1 MQRIMV
7 FDRLDAYR
15 FDLDPE
21 QTCELR
27 SVEEVNGE
35 HSLTVTTRQRL
46 EKTDR
51 ILAKDGMGHWHEWV
65 VTGIDQTHDWTTFY
79 CVWSLQYDLSQTFVD
94 NMYGCGVVPGHA
106 SVPHPVTDGLTIALS
121 STTRWDIGTVTVT
134 TQASASFYR
143 MSGWEG
149 LQRILERW
157 GGELS
162 ATIDVGLSGVTG
174 RHVDLLQH
182 VGSSTP
188 SRRFDYGGDVAGIK
202 RTVAD
207 EVWPCR
213 IVPLGASQETE
224 AGGYTRRP
232 DISSVNGGVM
242 WLQNDAMV
250 DLVKVPDGQG
260 GWEYPTAIVRND
272 TYEEPAD
279 VKAWALDNLTELT
292 TPRVS
297 YSVDVVQTTQA
308 GKGPL
313 GVALGDEVVVVDR
326 DFLQEGLRISAR
338 VVKVEE
344 NLLDRS
350 DIKLTIGNAMETLSG
365 QFGDL
370 SRQVEALGEQVSN
383 ASSFQSSAA
392 YVSAL
397 IGRLNDEAN
406 ATGGYT
412 YITEGQGTRTY
423 DVAVSDPLVGA
434 EASKVVEIKG
444 GTIRIADT
452 KDGQGNWQ
460 WKTLIT
466 SGVVNSELIRAI
478 TDGSGWITQ
487 MTSSGMEVLDG
498 LVSRAYFGATARIGA
513 TGESHVL
520 VDHHSLQLVDKD
532 GMVYFL
538 VNDLRDQDGY
548 YETTETF
555 DGNGTNTLFV
565 VKYPISTITQVTV
578 GGTAT
583 TAYSMSLVYTDRGIV
598 LNSAPASG
606 VQVAIT
612 YKTDSYELK
621 AYTVGTRASGS
632 ESGAYSVAEG
642 FVTIASGDY
651 SHAEGYASTASGER
665 SHAEGMGV
673 ASGETSHAEGSGTAS
688 GVYAHAEG
696 RNTEA
701 SGYGSHAQNDGT
713 KATANDQTALGRYN
727 AALGA
732 NYALIIGNGTDDN
745 NRSNAL
751 AVQWDGTVETATPL
765 PIASGGTGTT
775 AFGTV
780 VSKDVSTAV
789 SVASGTNTSLGS
801 VTLTEGTWILR
812 YAARFDTNATGRR
825 VAVIGISDGSIT
837 STWQRY
843 CGSETMAVADGA
855 TILNGSLIRVVT
867 ATGDKTFYLTVYQ
880 NSGGSLNVTGNLQAI
895 RIK

>member
-15 FDLDPE
+15 FDIDPE

-35 HSLTVTTRQRL
+35 HSLTVTTKQRL

-65 VTGIDQTHDWTTFY
+65 VTGIDETHDWTTFY

-188 SRRFDYGGDVAGIK
+188 TRRFDYGGDVAGIK

-279 VKAWALDNLTELT
+279 VKAWALDNLTDLT

-350 DIKLTIGNAMETLSG
+350 DIRLTIGNAMETLSG

-383 ASSFQSSAA
+383 ASSWQSSAS

-397 IGRLNDEAN
+397 IQRLNDEAN

-444 GTIRIADT
+444 GTIRIANT
-452 KDGQGNWQ
+452 KDAGGNWQ

-487 MTSSGMEVLDG
+487 MTSQGMEVLDG
-498 LVSRAYFGATARIGA
+498 LVSRAFFGSTARIGA
-513 TGESHVL
+513 TGAAHTV
-520 VDHHSLQLVDKD
+520 VDSGGMRTYAGD
-532 GMVYFL
+532 GTTIVS
-538 VNDLRDQDGY
+538 DLGY
-548 YETTETF
+548 
-555 DGNGTNTLFV
+555 GA
-565 VKYPISTITQVTV
+565 TQGSG
-578 GGTAT
+578 GGTSNHP
-583 TAYSMSLVYTDRGIV
+583 YYTLG
-598 LNSAPASG
+598 
-606 VQVAIT
+606 
-612 YKTDSYELK
+612 E
-621 AYTVGTRASGS
+621 RASGS
-632 ESGAYSVAEG
+632 TKGGYSFAQGVNVTASAFTSHAEG
-642 FVTIASGDY
+642 GLSTASGVDAHAEGYMTTASGDSAHAENRETTASGDY
-651 SHAEGYASTASGER
+651 SHAEGMQTTASGKW
-665 SHAEGMGV
+665 SSAHGYKTTA
-673 ASGETSHAEGSGTAS
+673 ASDAQFVCGFNNVPDSND
-688 GVYAHAEG
+688 VYG
-696 RNTEA
+696 FIM
-701 SGYGSHAQNDGT
+701 GYGNLNNT
-713 KATANDQTALGRYN
+713 PANAFAIKWTGEVVA
-727 AALGA
+727 
-732 NYALIIGNGTDDN
+732 
-745 NRSNAL
+745 
-751 AVQWDGTVETATPL
+751 ATPI

-780 VSKDVSTAV
+780 VNNDVSTAV

-825 VAVIGISDGSIT
+825 VAVIGIADGAIT
-837 STWQRY
+837 TTWQRY
-843 CGSETMAVADGA
+843 CGSETMAVTGGA
-855 TILNGSLIRVVT
+855 TILSGSLIRVVT

-880 NSGGSLNVTGNLQAI
+880 NSGGSLDVTGNLQAI